1 MSDNNFLVREISKYF
16 RDFLET
22 DFHKKRTPK
31 RQVRFQ
37 NDENLL
43 LGVSLSKFPNARN
56 DALNLLKSKF
66 TE

>member
-43 LGVSLSKFPNARN
+43 LGVSLNKFPNART
-56 DALNLLKSKF
+56 DALSLLKSKF